1 GKHWTPEQVS
11 EIPNYIK
18 HLQLRVKDLTQKRE
32 EMRKENLSMASE
44 AFPIAKVNCVGSRVY
59 VSINA
64 FKCDVLFSDVLRT
77 LENNGLDIVTAIFS
91 AISDRVFITICA
103 EVSEEHRF
111 DSTLLYEKVWNLVSG
126 KSSNGEALESCLPTH

>member
-11 EIPNYIK
+11 EITNYIK

-32 EMRKENLSMASE
+32 EMRKENLSVASE
-44 AFPIAKVNCVGSRVY
+44 AFPTAKVNCVDSHVY

-77 LENNGLDIVTAIFS
+77 LENNGLDIVTAVFS
-91 AISDRVFITICA
+91 AITDRVFLTICA
-103 EVSEEHRF
+103 E
-111 DSTLLYEKVWNLVSG
+111 
-126 KSSNGEALESCLPTH
+126 